1 MKILTQPL
9 DDWTELG
16 EDAEADS
23 EAARAFETRLTHML
37 NAERLMVLTGLGTS
51 TGISSPDSGG
61 GPSMATLWD
70 RAKAL
75 SSDKEWEAA
84 LTAAGWKPGFPNDI
98 ELLLSRCQMALT
110 LNTDSKLQG
119 FVKKCEE
126 EVVNACSFITDQ
138 TPLPT
143 HELFLRRIARRP
155 ARLPRTQIYTT
166 NYDLAFEVAASRTG
180 FALID
185 GFSHVSP
192 QRFNS
197 AYFDVDYA
205 FRDRERAA
213 TPMEWMHNVVHLLK
227 LHGSVDWVAKSG
239 GVERDRTAKH
249 PLIIYPRASK
259 FEISYQQPFLEL
271 MARFQSGL
279 RRPDT
284 TLLVLGSGLNAD
296 QHLAE
301 PILAAA
307 RSNVRLS
314 MVVVSRSL
322 SETESE
328 TVKALESFAK
338 GGDRRITLVEADFEE
353 FVPQLPDV
361 LPETE
366 AELHEQLTQP

>member
-9 DDWTELG
+9 TDWVELDEVS
-16 EDAEADS
+16 EDGSDVE
-23 EAARAFETRLTHML
+23 RAFESRLTQML
-37 NAERLMVLTGLGTS
+37 GAERLMVLTGLGTS
-51 TGISSPDSGG
+51 TGIDSPKGG
-61 GPSMATLWD
+61 GPGMTTLWD
-70 RAKAL
+70 QAKAA
-75 SSDKEWEAA
+75 SNDKAWESA
-84 LTAAGWKPGFPNDI
+84 LVASGWNEAFPNDI

-110 LNTDSKLQG
+110 LKPNEQLKT
-119 FVKKCEE
+119 FVKLCEE
-126 EVVNACSFITDQ
+126 EVVRACSFVDDQ
-138 TPLPT
+138 TSLPT

-180 FALID
+180 FALVD

-197 AYFDVDYA
+197 SYFDVDYA

-213 TPMEWMHNVVHLLK
+213 TPIEWMHNVVHLLK
-227 LHGSVDWVAKSG
+227 LHGSVDWVSKGG
-239 GVERDRTAKH
+239 GVERDRAAKR

-284 TLLVLGSGLNAD
+284 TLLVVGSGLNAD

-314 MVVVSRSL
+314 IVVVSRSL
-322 SETESE
+322 STSKSE
-328 TVKALESFAK
+328 TIKALEAYAK
-338 GGDRRITLVEADFEE
+338 GGDRRITLVESTFEE
-353 FVPQLPDV
+353 FVPRLPDL

-366 AELHEQLTQP
+366 AEIHEHRTQP